1 MKKRWWWWWWGGAHA
16 QVKDVLVM
24 RCFVAANG
32 HPRVTAVYLRPCPM
46 SISCIIKI
54 SSCA

>member
-1 MKKRWWWWWWGGAHA
+1 MKKRWWGGAHA

-32 HPRVTAVYLRPCPM
+32 HPR
-46 SISCIIKI
+46 
-54 SSCA
+54 

>member
-1 MKKRWWWWWWGGAHA
+1 MKKRWWWWGAHA

-32 HPRVTAVYLRPCPM
+32 HPR
-46 SISCIIKI
+46 
-54 SSCA
+54 

>member
-1 MKKRWWWWWWGGAHA
+1 MKKRWWWGGAHA

-32 HPRVTAVYLRPCPM
+32 HPR
-46 SISCIIKI
+46 
-54 SSCA
+54 

>member
-1 MKKRWWWWWWGGAHA
+1 MKKRWWWWWGGAHA

-54 SSCA
+54 TSCA

>member
-1 MKKRWWWWWWGGAHA
+1 MKKRWWWWWGAHA

-32 HPRVTAVYLRPCPM
+32 HPR
-46 SISCIIKI
+46 
-54 SSCA
+54 